1 MDAHEIIVQ
10 LKADPALLAE
20 IPAVVLTDE
29 LLDSPNRMVRI
40 EELLEAQGRQL
51 EEHGRQLKEHGRQLA
66 EHGRQIAALTAAVD
80 QLRAQTEEHGRQIAA
95 LTAAVDQLKSEVAEL
110 RSIFARFIEATGEV
124 LTRIEAR
131 LARIEERL
139 P

>member
-66 EHGRQIAALTAAVD
+66 EHGRQLEEHGRQIAALTAAVD

-110 RSIFARFIEATGEV
+110 RSIFARFIEATG
-124 LTRIEAR
+124 
-131 LARIEERL
+131 
-139 P
+139 